1 MCAHV
6 DTARQKLI
14 TSKFDLKY
22 HVLCFWYCSS
32 LFSTSAV
39 MQLLRMCLQSVVA
52 ASSALGACVAPETP
66 MIALLDLL
74 LEFCEH
80 NLHRVT
86 ASGVGFPLNEFLF
99 ELGKLTLLRVS

>member
-1 MCAHV
+1 MHDRWC
-6 DTARQKLI
+6 L
-14 TSKFDLKY
+14 
-22 HVLCFWYCSS
+22 
-32 LFSTSAV
+32 
-39 MQLLRMCLQSVVA
+39 LQSVVA

-99 ELGKLTLLRVS
+99 ELGKLTLLKVSNIRPLSSLDDISIF